1 MVVVIKCAEFDQWLH
16 VISTSDIQLCTQGE
30 VNVFHALFS
39 PGDVTGQLTAAP
51 PTCPGAT
58 FTFRCTVTGDRSGL
72 TIWRVGGSSECIL
85 LHSTIGFSASCG
97 SSSAFIATSGTG
109 FVPGTNATSFSSTL
123 SGTAT
128 SELNG
133 TLVECFGPGLA
144 RDANNRVGTSTLQIL
159 GQ

>member
-1 MVVVIKCAEFDQWLH
+1 M
-16 VISTSDIQLCTQGE
+16 E
-30 VNVFHALFS
+30 VNVFHELFS
-39 PGDVTGQLTAAP
+39 PDDVAGQFTAAP
-51 PTCPGAT
+51 PTCPGDT
-58 FTFRCTVTGDRSGL
+58 FTFRCTVTGDMSGF
-72 TIWRVGGSSECIL
+72 TIWRVNGSSVCIL

-97 SSSAFIATSGTG
+97 SSSAFIVTTGTG
-109 FVPGTNATSFSSTL
+109 FGTSATFYTSTL